1 MNLQLINIIVKL
13 IKNNISNVLFIIT
26 MINDN
31 YKITEIYKKKENE
44 KFIISEKIIFKELF
58 DIKNYLENRQ
68 NE

>member
-1 MNLQLINIIVKL
+1 
-13 IKNNISNVLFIIT
+13 

-31 YKITEIYKKKENE
+31 YKITGIYKKKENE

-68 NE
+68 N